1 MPPTTPRRSPWPE
14 PAHCESVLVGGRPVL
29 SLAPGRGVVR
39 VGLVVPVLERVVDV
53 SVQPAAAETALT
65 AARIASATP
74 SGAAEAELRR
84 ALVAACGSAGSWHP
98 DAALPVLAALG
109 GVAFPLLGQAYD
121 LGGEALAEVPRWAAP
136 GLACTTIA
144 AAAAALFGDRATR
157 TVRRALVVALGPRD
171 DQRIELGVLAMS
183 LMAAPV
189 LEPDRTARVLAADA
203 AAHPAADLPD
213 PSTLRAGTPVL
224 RRWGQARAEAVLI
237 DAASRPDGLAV
248 LLHTLR
254 WARQLGDHGPSGA
267 MPSRLGE
274 LHDLYRS
281 LVPTEVRRTEPA
293 APDGPTRA
301 SAAHARRGAAGQR
314 TRPPADATGTRRAHP
329 AAPEPAHRLLAP
341 PAAAAQVRADTPVP
355 LTPAERS
362 LEGVG
367 SGVITLTV
375 PRTVSDL
382 VRWGRLM
389 SNCLGDFG
397 PAVVAGRS
405 TIVGVLRN
413 ARLAYAVELT
423 PAGLVRQFCGRAN
436 RPPAPADRRVVVR
449 LLAER
454 GLLDAAAPANRPWL
468 ADVTLPRPDRRTG

>member
-1 MPPTTPRRSPWPE
+1 MPPTNPRRSPWPE
-14 PAHCESVLVGGRPVL
+14 PEHCEAVLVGGRPVL

-65 AARIASATP
+65 AARIAADAP
-74 SGAAEAELRR
+74 PGAAEAELRR
-84 ALVAACGSAGSWHP
+84 ALVAASGSAGSWHP

-157 TVRRALVVALGPRD
+157 TVRRALVVALGPRED
-171 DQRIELGVLAMS
+171 HRIELGVLAMS
-183 LMAAPV
+183 LMATPV

-248 LLHTLR
+248 LLRTLHY
-254 WARQLGDHGPSGA
+254 ARQLGDHGPSGA

-274 LHDLYRS
+274 LHDLYRA
-281 LVPTEVRRTEPA
+281 LVPSDVRRER
-293 APDGPTRA
+293 PDPTTAGLGDPRSAGPRA
-301 SAAHARRGAAGQR
+301 RVP
-314 TRPPADATGTRRAHP
+314 PPAPRRRTPPRAV
-329 AAPEPAHRLLAP
+329 APEPRHRLLAP
-341 PAAAAQVRADTPVP
+341 PATAVTVRADTALP
-355 LTPAERS
+355 LTPAERA
-362 LEGVG
+362 LEGAA
-367 SGVITLTV
+367 SGPLSLTV
-375 PRTVSDL
+375 PRTAGDL

-405 TIVGVLRN
+405 TIVGVQRDH
-413 ARLAYAVELT
+413 RLVYAVELT
-423 PAGLVRQFCGRAN
+423 AAGVIRQFCARAN
-436 RPPAPADRRVVVR
+436 RPPSPSDRRAVVG

-454 GLLDAAAPANRPWL
+454 SLLDPNAPANRPWL
-468 ADVTLPRPDRRTG
+468 ADVTLPRQGRCTG

>member
-1 MPPTTPRRSPWPE
+1 
-14 PAHCESVLVGGRPVL
+14 VLVGGRPVL

-65 AARIASATP
+65 AARNAADVPAS
-74 SGAAEAELRR
+74 AAEAELRR
-84 ALVAACGSAGSWHP
+84 ALVAAAGSAGSWHP
-98 DAALPVLAALG
+98 DAALPVLAVLG

-121 LGGEALAEVPRWAAP
+121 LGGEALAGVPRWAAP

-171 DQRIELGVLAMS
+171 DHRIELGVLAMS

-248 LLHTLR
+248 LLRTLR
-254 WARQLGDHGPSGA
+254 YARQLGDHGPSGA

-281 LVPTEVRRTEPA
+281 LVPTEVRRTEA
-293 APDGPTRA
+293 AAVDGPGSA
-301 SAAHARRGAAGQR
+301 SAAAHVRRGVAAPR
-314 TRPPADATGTRRAHP
+314 TRPPADVTGPRRARP

-341 PAAAAQVRADTPVP
+341 PAAAGQVRADTPVP

-375 PRTVSDL
+375 PRTVGDL

-423 PAGLVRQFCGRAN
+423 PAGVVRQFCGRAN

-454 GLLDAAAPANRPWL
+454 GLLDSAAPANRPWL
-468 ADVTLPRPDRRTG
+468 ADVALPRPDRRTG